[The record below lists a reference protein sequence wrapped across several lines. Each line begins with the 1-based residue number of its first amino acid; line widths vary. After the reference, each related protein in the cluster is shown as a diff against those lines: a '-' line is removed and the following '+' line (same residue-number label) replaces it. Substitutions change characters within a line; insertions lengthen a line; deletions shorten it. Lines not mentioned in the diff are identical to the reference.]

1 MSLRGVSMNMVGFG
15 VFIWRF
21 CRNSEVAETLSLL
34 DEVKKGVSEMN
45 GSVIAVL
52 IVHGLCLQSRVVDA
66 FWVLDELRKRDCKP
80 DFIAYRIV
88 AEQFRSMGSVVDVE
102 VVLKEK
108 RKLGVA
114 PRANDYREFILI
126 STNQLSLFC
135 NVVFQV
141 HAGKGILSIKGY
153 FSDMERYN
161 VMVSFLCK
169 AGKVKEAF
177 EVLQEMKKK
186 GLCLDVSFYNYLME
200 ACCREE
206 LLRPAK
212 RLWDEMFA
220 SGCNGNLKTYNIL
233 IRKFSDK
240 GQVEESQRLFSHM
253 LDKGIV
259 PDTMTY
265 TSLLE
270 DFVKRTRL
278 KMLLKSSKSPLNM
291 IPC

>member
-1 MSLRGVSMNMVGFG
+1 M
-15 VFIWRF
+15 
-21 CRNSEVAETLSLL
+21 A
-34 DEVKKGVSEMN
+34 
-45 GSVIAVL
+45 
-52 IVHGLCLQSRVVDA
+52 
-66 FWVLDELRKRDCKP
+66 
-80 DFIAYRIV
+80 
-88 AEQFRSMGSVVDVE
+88 
-102 VVLKEK
+102 
-108 RKLGVA
+108 
-114 PRANDYREFILI
+114 
-126 STNQLSLFC
+126 
-135 NVVFQV
+135 
-141 HAGKGILSIKGY
+141 
-153 FSDMERYN
+153 RYI

-220 SGCNGNLKTYNIL
+220 SGLKTCNIL

-253 LDKGIV
+253 LEKGIV